1 MNKKMFY
8 SVIAILIIVLL
19 LVCSWKF
26 VLGIVVALA
35 VVYFFG
41 EEKVKTFLLN
51 LFNQTKETLNEA
63 HNEFKKEEIK
73 TKIDGVS
80 MAATKQNGWYQIVIV
95 ADGKSWLLKP
105 SENSMI
111 PGVLKVGAEIT
122 IRTTRTLTTKGFET
136 KTVVIADDE
145 TFEVAE

>member
-51 LFNQTKETLNEA
+51 LFNQTKETVQEV
-63 HNEFKKEEIK
+63 HDEFKKEE
-73 TKIDGVS
+73 TNVVIDGVS
-80 MAATKQNGWYQIVIV
+80 MAATKQHGWYQVVIV
-95 ADGKSWLLKP
+95 AGGKSWLLKP

-111 PGVLKVGAEIT
+111 PEVLKVGAEIT
-122 IRTTRTLTTKGFET
+122 IRTTRALTTKGLET
-136 KTVVIADDE
+136 KTVVVANGE